1 MNKRF
6 VSGMSSALFDSD
18 LVATRLALAFAE
30 LCWAIMLLW
39 PGDTFGRPTYTIMAH
54 IAPELCWAVAF
65 LATSILQFTI
75 VAFELCKT
83 RAAWVFAGWNTAL
96 WLTSIVAMIVS
107 VQPPPAAI
115 GGEVALALS
124 ALWIFARPLLV
135 KRGEVRC
142 AKQRQFAL

>member
-6 VSGMSSALFDSD
+6 VSGMSAALFESD

-30 LCWAIMLLW
+30 MCWAIMLLW
-39 PGDTFGRPTYTIMAH
+39 PGDTFGRPTYTVMAQ

-65 LATSILQFTI
+65 FATSILQFTI
-75 VAFELCKT
+75 VALDLCKT
-83 RAAWVFAGWNTAL
+83 RAAWVFSGWNTAL

-115 GGEVALALS
+115 GGEMALALS

-135 KRGEVRC
+135 KRGEVHC
-142 AKQRQFAL
+142 AKQQQLAL